1 MQGGFSI
8 PVICR
13 CGPATEFH
21 RFNPD
26 GYHGFERWLGRG
38 KRVLTAMNFETH
50 YPSVRQPLLAK
61 NIVATSQPLAAQAG
75 LRMLLQGGNAVDA
88 ALAAAIALTVVEP
101 TSNGIGSDAFAILWD
116 GAQLHGLNASG
127 RSPAGWTPE
136 RFAGMETMP
145 IRGWDA
151 VTVPGAVSAW
161 RALSERFGRLEFE
174 KLFGPAI
181 GYAQE
186 GYPVSPITASAWQ
199 RGAEALRNEPGFAE
213 AFIPAPKAGEIFRSA
228 AMAETLRRIAQT
240 GGEAFYQ
247 GELAERIVAFSDR
260 HGGAMSL
267 EDLAEHRPDWVEPI
281 SIEWFG
287 YRVHEIPPNGQGI
300 AALIALGILRGIEGF
315 ERLSPDSAES
325 IHLQVEAMK
334 LAFAD
339 LHRHIADLEHMEL
352 IPAQLLDPEY
362 LRARAALISRVEARS
377 FDAGLPPKSGTV
389 YLTAADADGMMIS
402 YIQSN
407 YHGFGSGVVVP
418 GTGISLQNRGHGFRS
433 QPGHV
438 NSVGPRKRP
447 FQTIIP
453 GFVTKDGNP
462 VMSFGVMGGH
472 MQTQG
477 HVQMA
482 VRILLHGQNPQA
494 ASDAPRWQITESGA
508 LAVEAAMP
516 SSVVDRLRA
525 LGHAPEVQPGWANGG
540 FGGAQLIM
548 RYGDAYVAGSDQ
560 RKDGQAVGF

>member
-1 MQGGFSI
+1 MSAS
-8 PVICR
+8 P
-13 CGPATEFH
+13 
-21 RFNPD
+21 
-26 GYHGFERWLGRG
+26 
-38 KRVLTAMNFETH
+38 MNFENS
-50 YPSVRQPLLAK
+50 YPSVRQPLFAR
-61 NIVATSQPLAAQAG
+61 NIVVTSQPLAAQAG

-116 GAQLHGLNASG
+116 GKGLHGLNASG

-136 RFAGMETMP
+136 RFAGLEEMP
-145 IRGWDA
+145 LRGWDA

-161 RALSERFGRLEFE
+161 RALSERFGRLEFAR
-174 KLFGPAI
+174 LFQPAI
-181 GYAQE
+181 TYARE
-186 GYPVSPITASAWQ
+186 GYPVSPITASAWG
-199 RGAEALRNEPGFAE
+199 RAAEGLSGQPGFAE
-213 AFIPAPKAGEIFRSA
+213 AFTPAPKAGEIFRSDSMA
-228 AMAETLRRIAQT
+228 NTLERIAETNA
-240 GGEAFYQ
+240 EAFYRGDL
-247 GELAERIVAFSDR
+247 GEKIVAFSNEC
-260 HGGAMSL
+260 GGVMTL
-267 EDLAEHRPDWVEPI
+267 DDLATHQPEWVEPI
-281 SIEWFG
+281 SIGWFG

-300 AALIALGILRGIEGF
+300 AALIALGILQEIDGF
-315 ERLSPDSAES
+315 ASYSPDSVES

-339 LHRHIADLEHMEL
+339 LHHHVADLEHMTVK
-352 IPAQLLDPEY
+352 PADLLEKEY
-362 LRARAALISRVEARS
+362 LRSRAAQISRDEAGR
-377 FDAGLPPKSGTV
+377 FDSGLPPRSGTV
-389 YLTAADADGMMIS
+389 YLTTADADGMMVS

-407 YHGFGSGVVVP
+407 YHGFGSGIVVP
-418 GTGISLQNRGHGFRS
+418 GTGISMQNRGHGFRS

-453 GFVTKDGNP
+453 GFVTKDGKP

-482 VRILLHGQNPQA
+482 VRVLLHCQNPQA
-494 ASDAPRWQITESGA
+494 ASDAPRWQITERGS

-516 SSVVDRLRA
+516 VSTVDGLRA
-525 LGHAPEVQPGWANGG
+525 RGHAPEVHGGWANGG